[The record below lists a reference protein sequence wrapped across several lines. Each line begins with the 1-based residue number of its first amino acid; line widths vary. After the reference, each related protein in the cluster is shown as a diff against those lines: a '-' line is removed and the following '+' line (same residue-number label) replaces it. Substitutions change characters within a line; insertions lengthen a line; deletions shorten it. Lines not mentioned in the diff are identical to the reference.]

1 MIEANFQDRPR
12 LGMVTRSI
20 IPLIGDFH
28 SVAGVSEGDTGA
40 TRTTE
45 VLMSAHA
52 LDAEG
57 DEAKAEDPATKQH
70 DKKADKPL
78 HT

>member
-1 MIEANFQDRPR
+1 MI
-12 LGMVTRSI
+12 
-20 IPLIGDFH
+20 FH
-28 SVAGVSEGDTGA
+28 SVAGVSEGNTGA
-40 TRTTE
+40 ARTTE

-57 DEAKAEDPATKQH
+57 DEAKTEDPASKQH